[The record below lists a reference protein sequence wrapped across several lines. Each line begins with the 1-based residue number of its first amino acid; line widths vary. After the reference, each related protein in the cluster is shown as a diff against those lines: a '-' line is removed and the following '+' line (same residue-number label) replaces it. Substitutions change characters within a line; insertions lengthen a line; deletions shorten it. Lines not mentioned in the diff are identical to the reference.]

1 MKGTNSK
8 NNGSFYY
15 LNYRHSFRTE
25 NMLKSHENVWK
36 NNYFWEFA
44 LSYQKDN
51 ILKFNQYIKSDKTLC
66 IIFADLESLIKKID
80 GCANN
85 PQKSL
90 MTKIGAFIP
99 CGYLTSTIWVFDNIK
114 VSIVYTVENSV

>member
-1 MKGTNSK
+1 MGICFIISK
-8 NNGSFYY
+8 RQYIKIY
-15 LNYRHSFRTE
+15 I
-25 NMLKSHENVWK
+25 K
-36 NNYFWEFA
+36 
-44 LSYQKDN
+44 
-51 ILKFNQYIKSDKTLC
+51 NQYIKSDKTLC
-66 IIFADLESLIKKID
+66 IIFADLESLIKKMD